1 MKIEKEI
8 SFWARALYL
17 AVKENPDKAQKIF
30 VNLEGALGKKKVFL
44 SAIIKK
50 FERIYLKERTAEL
63 TLARDVDSKT
73 KGEIKEKIKSIME
86 GVERIDDS
94 IDEDLLAGFRLQ
106 TKDILVK
113 ASLKDVLQKVK
124 NKTYGY
130 N

>member
-8 SFWARALYL
+8 SFWARALYS
-17 AVKENPDKAQKIF
+17 AVDDNPDKAQKIF
-30 VNLEGALGKKKVFL
+30 ANLEGALGKKKVFL
-44 SAIIKK
+44 SAILKK

-63 TLARDVDSKT
+63 TLARNVDAKT

-94 IDEDLLAGFRLQ
+94 VDEDLLAGFRLQ

>member
-17 AVKENPDKAQKIF
+17 AAEENPGKAQEIF
-30 VNLEGALGKKKVFL
+30 ANLEGALGKKKVFL
-44 SAIIKK
+44 PAILKK
-50 FERIYLKERTAEL
+50 FEGIYLKERTAGL
-63 TLARDVDSKT
+63 TLAREVDAKT
-73 KGEIKEKIKSIME
+73 KEDIKEKIKGIIK
-86 GVERIDDS
+86 GVEKIDDS
-94 IDEDLLAGFRLQ
+94 VDEDLLAGFRLQ